1 MVLESL
7 GLPMFQ
13 DISTLAEVTRLTEKL
28 LYFLSKENAEG
39 RYVSFKIKKKDGNLR
54 EINAPCASL
63 KIMQRWILQN
73 ILYKVRVS
81 QYSIGFIKNG
91 KGSPLVLC
99 AERHKNNLY
108 ILKMDLKD
116 FYPSI
121 CRAKVYNQFLQLG
134 YNTYAANL
142 ITNICILDG
151 KLPQGAVTSPYLAS
165 LVCYKMDVRIA
176 AYCNKRDIVYTR
188 YADDLTFS
196 CDNRDELH
204 KIYGM
209 IKKIVEDEGF
219 TLNQKKTQFLTPKGH
234 KKVVGVT
241 INDGMLKASKD
252 LKRSVR
258 AMIHYQIITGDYTKN
273 EQIRGYIAYID
284 SIEKNYKKKII
295 KYVTGYCQDTIT
307 LFSDAVKAFNAN
319 KLFKEIPDMV
329 QKDISSFPKW
339 EDQSDY
345 MEMVMYERESYLA
358 KHGLIESDIEDESNL
373 EMFE

>member
-1 MVLESL
+1 
-7 GLPMFQ
+7 MFQ

-329 QKDISSFPKW
+329 QKDISSLAKW

>member
-1 MVLESL
+1 
-7 GLPMFQ
+7 MFQ

-142 ITNICILDG
+142 ITNICIFIMGPLSRP
-151 KLPQGAVTSPYLAS
+151 LPKILRVPSDRTVLSSEAPKVELIRN
-165 LVCYKMDVRIA
+165 LIA
-176 AYCNKRDIVYTR
+176 
-188 YADDLTFS
+188 
-196 CDNRDELH
+196 
-204 KIYGM
+204 
-209 IKKIVEDEGF
+209 
-219 TLNQKKTQFLTPKGH
+219 
-234 KKVVGVT
+234 
-241 INDGMLKASKD
+241 
-252 LKRSVR
+252 
-258 AMIHYQIITGDYTKN
+258 
-273 EQIRGYIAYID
+273 
-284 SIEKNYKKKII
+284 
-295 KYVTGYCQDTIT
+295 
-307 LFSDAVKAFNAN
+307 
-319 KLFKEIPDMV
+319 
-329 QKDISSFPKW
+329 
-339 EDQSDY
+339 
-345 MEMVMYERESYLA
+345 
-358 KHGLIESDIEDESNL
+358 
-373 EMFE
+373 

>member
-1 MVLESL
+1 
-7 GLPMFQ
+7 MF
-13 DISTLAEVTRLTEKL
+13 
-28 LYFLSKENAEG
+28 
-39 RYVSFKIKKKDGNLR
+39 
-54 EINAPCASL
+54 
-63 KIMQRWILQN
+63 
-73 ILYKVRVS
+73 
-81 QYSIGFIKNG
+81 
-91 KGSPLVLC
+91 
-99 AERHKNNLY
+99 
-108 ILKMDLKD
+108 
-116 FYPSI
+116 
-121 CRAKVYNQFLQLG
+121 
-134 YNTYAANL
+134 NL
-142 ITNICILDG
+142 II
-151 KLPQGAVTSPYLAS
+151 QSATSPYLAS

-329 QKDISSFPKW
+329 QKDISSFAKW

>member
-176 AYCNKRDIVYTR
+176 AYCNKRDIVY
-188 YADDLTFS
+188 
-196 CDNRDELH
+196 
-204 KIYGM
+204 
-209 IKKIVEDEGF
+209 
-219 TLNQKKTQFLTPKGH
+219 
-234 KKVVGVT
+234 
-241 INDGMLKASKD
+241 
-252 LKRSVR
+252 
-258 AMIHYQIITGDYTKN
+258 
-273 EQIRGYIAYID
+273 IR
-284 SIEKNYKKKII
+284 
-295 KYVTGYCQDTIT
+295 
-307 LFSDAVKAFNAN
+307 
-319 KLFKEIPDMV
+319 
-329 QKDISSFPKW
+329 KW
-339 EDQSDY
+339 
-345 MEMVMYERESYLA
+345 RIRN
-358 KHGLIESDIEDESNL
+358 G
-373 EMFE
+373 